1 MSVAVV
7 NVTIE
12 VIDERA
18 AVTGVSLLLLLP

>member
-1 MSVAVV
+1 MSVSVV
-7 NVTIE
+7 NVTIG